1 MARQFLRGSSAFSLW
16 GRAAV
21 AAGISS
27 YDVVSNDYD
36 TQQSMN
42 QKGHRHT
49 IHGEG
54 NEHPTIGS
62 WEIVNWRQMHRSWLA
77 LSEPSKTSL
86 DAKIH
91 QEDTSFSTT
100 TTTPL
105 DSSASIK
112 TIDYDFIIIGNGTA
126 GRSALRTLRKR
137 CPKATI
143 AIIDPVRPTDTLA
156 RIQQYYRET
165 VTGFDPKK
173 RTVRLLSSPT
183 IQLKYKYGILV
194 ATGAR
199 GAPPPLELFEES
211 SLTRVLELRT
221 TELLGNTKRPMMA
234 PERVRAAVME
244 IAANGG
250 KVAVLGS
257 GWEALDLVCAAEQI
271 SKKKPTIVFG
281 SPGPAWNILPPY
293 LSSELRKKL
302 VKRDID
308 ILDRSVVRYIAE
320 TTATKSRKLELHTAR
335 VYDLLDTQRTLLDL
349 LVVAPDSFGS
359 KGTAALPTTEIPE
372 KMKESSDGRPWYK
385 TWSQLTKSSAD
396 EPSVVACFEDDG
408 RIAVNAELA
417 VVSNIFAAGSVAK
430 YPNSATGQ
438 ASIAGEGLLN
448 GTQAGRIAAFNMSR
462 EYVSRQSAFSSHYE
476 EALSFASYSL
486 PIWRSDIPSYRGQGE
501 TIVSSLSSLGIQALC
516 LGNCDSERLQTRG
529 FWWTNTSA
537 QRKINKLI
545 EEEEE
550 KMVGRPESEGRLSE
564 YRTLRRRQSRKR
576 KRMGLVQPIYGI
588 GVVFYLDSNGSIRG
602 VMTWGLP
609 FADEEGGAINPHLLE
624 ALERAVLGNAGVSAL
639 DAEENHQIMN
649 NAMAIQSQRFV
660 EIAIQGEF
668 VDSTA
673 LSHGLHGAI
682 EGFSTPLYRY
692 TEVAPSNQAATV
704 KVLKRKEGG
713 ALGVM
718 GEDLYARD
726 EMAMEQV
733 RTFDEKEEIPSNIPV
748 TNYPITVVPFQ
759 VEEVYGRKAA
769 SMESLEEMNR
779 YMATQRGWEEN
790 ENRARPAKEDAIWL
804 RPGDEKRNYSRKQML
819 IDAYR
824 SIMFAHRS

>member
-1 MARQFLRGSSAFSLW
+1 MAARPLFRGSSAFSVW

-21 AAGISS
+21 AVGVSS
-27 YDVVSNDYD
+27 YGVESFYDY
-36 TQQSMN
+36 TKQTPNEEGRRLNS
-42 QKGHRHT
+42 
-49 IHGEG
+49 HGEG
-54 NEHPTIGS
+54 NEHPKIGS
-62 WEIVNWRQMHRSWLA
+62 WAIVSWRHMHQSWSA
-77 LSEPSKTSL
+77 VSQPSKTSL

-91 QEDTSFSTT
+91 QEDASLPTT
-100 TTTPL
+100 I
-105 DSSASIK
+105 SESQASIR
-112 TIDYDFIIIGNGTA
+112 TIDYDFVIIGNGTA

-137 CPKATI
+137 CPKARI
-143 AIIDPVRPTDTLA
+143 AVIDPVRPTDVMA
-156 RIQQYYRET
+156 RIQHYYRET

-173 RTVRLLSSPT
+173 RTVRLLSNPKV
-183 IQLKYKYGILV
+183 QLKYKFGILV

-234 PERVRAAVME
+234 PERVRSAVMK

-257 GWEALDLVCAAEQI
+257 GWEALDLVCAAEQLG
-271 SKKKPTIVFG
+271 KKKPTLVFG
-281 SPGPAWNILPPY
+281 SPGPVWNILPPY

-320 TTATKSRKLELHTAR
+320 TTATKFRKLELHTAR

-349 LVVAPDSFGS
+349 LVVAPDSFGT

-372 KMKESSDGRPWYK
+372 RMKESSDGRPWYK
-385 TWSQLTKSSAD
+385 TWSQLTKSSSG

-408 RIAVNAELA
+408 RISVNAELA
-417 VVSNIFAAGSVAK
+417 VVSNIYAAGSVAK

-448 GTQAGRIAAFNMSR
+448 GTQAGRVAAFNMSR
-462 EYVSRQSAFSSHYE
+462 EYVARQSAFSSHYE
-476 EALSFASYSL
+476 EAQSFASYSL
-486 PIWRSDIPSYRGQGE
+486 PIWRSDIPSYQGQGE
-501 TIVSSLSSLGIQALC
+501 PVVSSLSSLGIQALC
-516 LGNCDSERLQTRG
+516 VGNCDSERLQTRG

-545 EEEEE
+545 EDEEE
-550 KMVGRPESEGRLSE
+550 KMLGRPESEGRLSE
-564 YRTLRRRQSRKR
+564 YRTLRRQQSRKR

-588 GVVFYLDSNGSIRG
+588 GVVFYLDSNGCIRG

-609 FADEEGGAINPHLLE
+609 FADEEGGTINPHLLKVIE
-624 ALERAVLGNAGVSAL
+624 RIVLENAGVSSL

-649 NAMAIQSQRFV
+649 NAMAIQSQHLV

-682 EGFSTPLYRY
+682 EEFSTPLYRY
-692 TEVAPSNQAATV
+692 TEVAPSNQATV

-748 TNYPITVVPFQ
+748 TNYPVTVVPFQ

-769 SMESLEEMNR
+769 SKESLEEMNR
-779 YMATQRGWEEN
+779 FMAIQRGWEEN

-804 RPGDEKRNYSRKQML
+804 RPGDEKRNYSHKQML

-824 SIMFAHRS
+824 NIMFAHRS